1 MKEETGHY
9 KISDYSKAGKEWKRF
24 FPDTP
29 FREMWDNL
37 LTVLFGEIVID
48 IVKFDKRLESLYP
61 EEWENHSME
70 EIVTAHYGE
79 KARGVLKRFI

>member
-1 MKEETGHY
+1 
-9 KISDYSKAGKEWKRF
+9 
-24 FPDTP
+24 
-29 FREMWDNL
+29 MWDNL